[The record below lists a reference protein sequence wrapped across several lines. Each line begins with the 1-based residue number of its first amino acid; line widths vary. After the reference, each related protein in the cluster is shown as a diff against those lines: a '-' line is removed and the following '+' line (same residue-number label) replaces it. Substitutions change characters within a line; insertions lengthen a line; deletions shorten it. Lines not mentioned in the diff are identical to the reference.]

1 MVVPPI
7 WQDDNPRD
15 ERERQEIVARN
26 VRAERRRSWLL
37 VAGGVIVLLGMLPAI
52 LAGLPGVGILIIP
65 LGLFMLI
72 GGAIQL
78 LFERG

>member
-7 WQDDNPRD
+7 WQEENPRD

-26 VRAERRRSWLL
+26 VRGEQRRSWALIIGGAILL
-37 VAGGVIVLLGMLPAI
+37 ACLLPAM
-52 LAGLPGVGILIIP
+52 LAGLPGLGIVIVP
-65 LGLFMLI
+65 TGLFMMI
-72 GGAIQL
+72 GGAIQV

>member
-7 WQDDNPRD
+7 WQDDIPRD

-26 VRAERRRSWLL
+26 VRSERRRS
-37 VAGGVIVLLGMLPAI
+37 
-52 LAGLPGVGILIIP
+52 LAVV
-65 LGLFMLI
+65 I
-72 GGAIQL
+72 GGAILLATMLPATLVGLPGLGLIIVPTGLFMVIGGGVQL

>member
-26 VRAERRRSWLL
+26 VQAERRRSWAL
-37 VAGGVIVLLGMLPAI
+37 VAGGAVVLLGMLPAI
-52 LAGLPGVGILIIP
+52 LAGLPGLGILIVP

-78 LFERG
+78 IFERG

>member
-7 WQDDNPRD
+7 WQEDNPRD

-26 VRAERRRSWLL
+26 VRGERHRSLAL
-37 VAGGVIVLLGMLPAI
+37 VIGGALVLACLLPAV
-52 LAGLPGVGILIIP
+52 LAGLPGLGILIVP
-65 LGLFMLI
+65 TGMFMVI
-72 GGAIQL
+72 GGGIQL

>member
-15 ERERQEIVARN
+15 ERQRQEIVARN
-26 VRAERRRSWLL
+26 VRGERRRSLALVIGGALL
-37 VAGGVIVLLGMLPAI
+37 LACLLPAV
-52 LAGLPGVGILIIP
+52 LAGWPGLGIIIIP
-65 LGLFMLI
+65 AGLFMII
-72 GGAIQL
+72 GGGIQL

>member
-7 WQDDNPRD
+7 WQEDNPRD

-26 VRAERRRSWLL
+26 VRSEQRRSRAL
-37 VAGGVIVLLGMLPAI
+37 VIGGALVLACMLPAV
-52 LAGLPGVGILIIP
+52 LAGLPGLGLVIIP
-65 LGLFMLI
+65 TGLFMVI
-72 GGAIQL
+72 GGGIQL

>member
-7 WQDDNPRD
+7 WQEDNPRD

-26 VRAERRRSWLL
+26 VRSEQRRSRAL
-37 VAGGVIVLLGMLPAI
+37 VIGGALVLACMLPAV
-52 LAGLPGVGILIIP
+52 LAGLPGSGLIIIP
-65 LGLFMLI
+65 TGLFMVI
-72 GGAIQL
+72 GGGIQL

>member
-7 WQDDNPRD
+7 WQEDNSRD

-26 VRAERRRSWLL
+26 VRSEQRRSLAL
-37 VAGGVIVLLGMLPAI
+37 VIGGFVVLACLLPAA
-52 LAGLPGVGILIIP
+52 LAGLPGLGIVIVP
-65 LGLFMLI
+65 TGLFMVI
-72 GGAIQL
+72 GGGIQL

>member
-7 WQDDNPRD
+7 WRDENPRD

-26 VRAERRRSWLL
+26 VRGNRRRALAL
-37 VAGGVIVLLGMLPAI
+37 IIAGGVLLVLMVPAL
-52 LAGLPGVGILIIP
+52 LAGLPG
-65 LGLFMLI
+65 LGLILVPTGIFMMI
-72 GGAIQL
+72 GGGIQL

>member
-7 WQDDNPRD
+7 WQDDIPRD

-26 VRAERRRSWLL
+26 VRSERRRSLAVVIGGAILL
-37 VAGGVIVLLGMLPAI
+37 TLMLPAI
-52 LAGLPGVGILIIP
+52 LVGLPGLGLIIVP
-65 LGLFMLI
+65 TGLFMVI
-72 GGAIQL
+72 GGGVQL

>member
-15 ERERQEIVARN
+15 ERQRQEIVARN
-26 VRAERRRSWLL
+26 VRSERRRSLAL
-37 VAGGVIVLLGMLPAI
+37 VAGGAILLAMMLPAI
-52 LAGLPGVGILIIP
+52 LAGLPGLGLIIVP
-65 LGLFMLI
+65 TGLFMVI
-72 GGAIQL
+72 GGGVQL

>member
-26 VRAERRRSWLL
+26 VRSEQRRSLALVIGGLL
-37 VAGGVIVLLGMLPAI
+37 VLASLLPAI
-52 LAGLPGVGILIIP
+52 LAGLPGLGIIIVP
-65 LGLFMLI
+65 TGLFMVI
-72 GGAIQL
+72 GGGIQL

>member
-7 WQDDNPRD
+7 WQDDIPRD

-26 VRAERRRSWLL
+26 VRSERRRSLALVIGGFILL
-37 VAGGVIVLLGMLPAI
+37 AMMLPAI
-52 LAGLPGVGILIIP
+52 LAGLPGLGLIIVP
-65 LGLFMLI
+65 TGLFMVI
-72 GGAIQL
+72 GGGVQL

>member
-7 WQDDNPRD
+7 WEQDNPRD
-15 ERERQEIVARN
+15 ERERQQIVERN
-26 VRAERRRSWLL
+26 VRSETRRSWTLIIG
-37 VAGGVIVLLGMLPAI
+37 GGVLLASLLPAV
-52 LAGLPGVGILIIP
+52 LVGFPGLGILIVP
-65 LGLFMLI
+65 TGLFMVI